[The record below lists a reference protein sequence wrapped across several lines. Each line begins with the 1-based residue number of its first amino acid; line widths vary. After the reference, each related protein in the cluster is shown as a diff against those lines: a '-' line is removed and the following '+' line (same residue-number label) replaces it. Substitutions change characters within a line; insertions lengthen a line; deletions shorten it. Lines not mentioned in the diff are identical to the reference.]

1 MDMHKKRR
9 RGPVPKPESEQRRNR
24 RAAYFSDAELAHLV
38 NQAFPNGTENLT
50 PQAISR
56 GLGRYIRETILGSAS
71 PSVPAINQQAWAE
84 LSRASSNLNQT
95 MRLANESGDADL
107 AFHAERLRL
116 AVAEFR
122 NELVGLMDVHHES

>member
-1 MDMHKKRR
+1 MDIEKKRR
-9 RGPVPKPESEQRRNR
+9 RGPAPKPKSEQRRNR
-24 RAAYFSDAELAHLV
+24 QAAYFSDAELTYLV
-38 NQAFPNGTENLT
+38 SQVFPNGTENLT
-50 PQAISR
+50 PQAINR
-56 GLGRYIRETILGSAS
+56 GIGRYIRETILGSAS

-84 LSRASSNLNQT
+84 LSRASSNLNQA

-122 NELVGLMDVHHES
+122 NELVGLMEVHHES